1 MAFNIM
7 DLFAPAA
14 RNMLLQPQ
22 QSAAGVQNMLL
33 SRPSPQNYPVA
44 GVPAPPAVDP
54 QTVAAVQGPSAPMA
68 ASVGPQV
75 AQAAPQQQ
83 PFFNEDRKAF
93 LNDLFTGWAAG
104 SSPSESLAYGAKLVA
119 ANSQGRKGKNETI
132 DWLKGKGVD
141 EATAKQ
147 LASNPPA
154 LNAYLKNLYADQN
167 DELINAGG
175 SLYNKKTGQWITPPA
190 GASRPT
196 EYGLNLIYG
205 KDDKGNTVAYQLS
218 KDGTYKPFTPP
229 DGVQLTPGIAEINAG
244 TGTVLTN
251 SKTGERMGYVPKDV
265 AGQSAQEAS
274 GKATGEAQ
282 AAIPSAEMTAGLVQ
296 KQIDELKGDPYLDRM
311 VGPVDSW
318 LPNVSSDAA
327 RVQGR
332 MNQLQGGAFLQA
344 RQMLKGG
351 GAITDYEGAKAED
364 AYARLQTAQSEQDYR
379 KALDDFNEAVQLGL
393 RKLYRQAGQQP
404 SQQQQQPSN
413 SGQQQRY
420 RYNPAT
426 GELE

>member
-7 DLFAPAA
+7 DLFAAPA

-22 QSAAGVQNMLL
+22 QNAQGVQNMLL
-33 SRPSPQNYPVA
+33 TRQPPQNYPVA
-44 GVPAPPAVDP
+44 SVPSAPQIDP
-54 QTVAAVQGPSAPMA
+54 QTVAAVQGPSAPVQA
-68 ASVGPQV
+68 GPQV
-75 AQAAPQQQ
+75 AQAAPS
-83 PFFNEDRKAF
+83 FFNDDRKAY

-104 SSPSESLAYGAKLVA
+104 STPSESLAYGAKLVA
-119 ANSQGRKGKNETI
+119 ANSQNRKGRNDTI
-132 DWLKGKGVD
+132 DWLKSKGVD

-147 LASNPPA
+147 LASSPPA
-154 LNAYLKNLYADQN
+154 LNEYLKSLYSDQG
-167 DELINAGG
+167 DDLINAGG

-196 EYGLNLIYG
+196 EYGVSLIYG
-205 KDDKGNTVAYQLS
+205 QDQNGKTVAYQLS
-218 KDGTYKPFTPP
+218 KDGTYKPFSPP
-229 DGVQLTPGIAEINAG
+229 EGVSLTPGVSEINTG
-244 TGTVLTN
+244 TGTVLAN
-251 SKTGERMGYVPKDV
+251 NKTGQQMGYIPKDV

-296 KQIDELKGDPYLDRM
+296 KQIDELKNDPYLDRM
-311 VGPVDSW
+311 IGPVDSW
-318 LPNVSSDAA
+318 LPNVTSDAA

-351 GAITDYEGAKAED
+351 GGITDYEGAKAED
-364 AYARLQTAQSEQDYR
+364 AYARLQTAQNEQDYR

-393 RKLYRQAGQQP
+393 RKLYRSAGQQP
-404 SQQQQQPSN
+404 GGAVPQGGGSSQK
-413 SGQQQRY
+413 RY
-420 RYNPAT
+420 KYNPAT

>member
-68 ASVGPQV
+68 APIGPQV
-75 AQAAPQQQ
+75 AQAAPSQQ

-154 LNAYLKNLYADQN
+154 LNEYLKNMYEKNKPIEIGGRLVDPNTYQVIADFSDPNGKLTSDQREYQQAKADGFTGSFMDYQIKMKEAGRN
-167 DELINAGG
+167 QVNIDTGEKLPQGFRWKDPNKRELGVEPIPGGPATQIPGELAARVGMSESFQGDAPDLRERLQSGDMTGPLDTTLAQWGIGDRGQTYRQIQSGVDALTRLLTGAGMNIAEAKAYSERYLPG
-175 SLYNKKTGQWITPPA
+175 YRDTPESA
-190 GASRPT
+190 VQK
-196 EYGLNLIYG
+196 L
-205 KDDKGNTVAYQLS
+205 DQLS
-218 KDGTYKPFTPP
+218 KELESAKSMAMRGRGGDLG
-229 DGVQLTPGIAEINAG
+229 G
-244 TGTVLTN
+244 
-251 SKTGERMGYVPKDV
+251 
-265 AGQSAQEAS
+265 GQSATDIDS
-274 GKATGEAQ
+274 LLKKYGAQ
-282 AAIPSAEMTAGLVQ
+282 
-296 KQIDELKGDPYLDRM
+296 
-311 VGPVDSW
+311 
-318 LPNVSSDAA
+318 
-327 RVQGR
+327 
-332 MNQLQGGAFLQA
+332 
-344 RQMLKGG
+344 
-351 GAITDYEGAKAED
+351 
-364 AYARLQTAQSEQDYR
+364 
-379 KALDDFNEAVQLGL
+379 
-393 RKLYRQAGQQP
+393 
-404 SQQQQQPSN
+404 
-413 SGQQQRY
+413 
-420 RYNPAT
+420 
-426 GELE
+426 